1 MNERGN
7 KMDIPSLVWIDFY
20 SEFAETLCQY
30 AQDRLALIEKIKQ
43 VYQTIQM
50 KLPTLE
56 RDNQLEDIDPFTVF
70 GLFNKG
76 ITDANR
82 VKIMKGF
89 ADAFHIKAPV
99 PDQFVGVPAMNNQMA
114 TFYWF
119 KGGRGERDID
129 NLWGIFLAAL
139 EYSKTHSE
147 ESRGKFIHFYDT
159 VIQQKGVKWNI
170 TMGLFWI
177 APYEFINLDSRSR
190 WYILLPDKMPTDLIT
205 PLGTLNHMP
214 SGEEY
219 LNFST
224 RAREAL
230 RLGTYPYKNF
240 PELSCYAWKVSQKVN
255 EDKKA
260 GQLPVAKNDIGSGL
274 ANRGVDSVHYWL
286 YSPGN
291 NACMWD
297 EFRTRGI
304 MAIGWGEIG
313 DLNEFVSKDEIK
325 QKMKAC
331 FGEGKSYKNAAHAVW
346 QFLHEMKPG
355 DIVFVKKGM
364 YSIVGRGVVQSD
376 YEYEADREDEFRNV
390 RQVNWT
396 HNGEWPHPGQAAM
409 KTLTD
414 ITPYTD
420 YVEKLKAFFEEEDA
434 DDEEETETEFL
445 PYTQKDFLKEVY
457 MTPQNYDTLCG
468 LLKRKK
474 NIILQGAPGV
484 GKTYTAQRLAYSI
497 MGVKDQSRV
506 MMVQFH
512 QNYGYEDFVM
522 GFRPRK
528 SDAGFELKE
537 GPFYK
542 FCKAAEIDSENPY
555 FFIIDEINR
564 GNLSKIFGELFMMIE
579 ADKRGN
585 ALRLLYSDELF
596 SIPQN
601 VHLIG
606 TMNTADRSL
615 AMIDYAL
622 RRRFAFFEMMPAF
635 DVDTFVQEMDRK
647 QNPKYQKL
655 IRTVKAM
662 NEDIKQDAALGRGFC
677 VGHSYF
683 CTEDT
688 VDDVWLSG
696 VVEYELLPLLQEYWF
711 DNPDKTKEWQEK
723 LREAIR

>member
-1 MNERGN
+1 
-7 KMDIPSLVWIDFY
+7 
-20 SEFAETLCQY
+20 
-30 AQDRLALIEKIKQ
+30 
-43 VYQTIQM
+43 
-50 KLPTLE
+50 
-56 RDNQLEDIDPFTVF
+56 
-70 GLFNKG
+70 
-76 ITDANR
+76 
-82 VKIMKGF
+82 MKGF

-99 PDQFVGVPAMNNQMA
+99 PDQFAGIPVLNNQTA

-119 KGGRGERDID
+119 KGGRGEQDID
-129 NLWGIFLAAL
+129 NLWRIFVAAL
-139 EYSKTHSE
+139 DYSKTHSE
-147 ESRGKFIHFYDT
+147 ESRQKFINFYDT
-159 VIQQKGVKWNI
+159 VIQQRGVKWNVTI
-170 TMGLFWI
+170 GLFWS

-190 WYILLPDKMPTDLIT
+190 WYILLPDKMPADLIA
-205 PLGTLNHMP
+205 PLGTLNHIL

-219 LNFST
+219 LNFCSH
-224 RAREAL
+224 AREAL
-230 RLGTYPYKNF
+230 QRGTYPYKNF

-255 EDKKA
+255 EEKKA
-260 GQLPVAKNDIGSGL
+260 GQPPVIKNDNDIGGGL
-274 ANRGVDSVHYWL
+274 ANRGIDTVHYWL

-297 EFRTRGI
+297 EFRRKGI

-313 DLNEFVSKDEIK
+313 DPNEFATKDEIK

-376 YEYEADREDEFRNV
+376 YEYEASREDEFRNV

-396 HNGEWPHPGQAAM
+396 HNGEWPHPGQAVM

-434 DDEEETETEFL
+434 DDEEEAETEFPL
-445 PYTQKDFLKEVY
+445 YSPEDFLKEVY

-468 LLKRKK
+468 LLERKK

-497 MGVKDQSRV
+497 MGVKDPSRV

-542 FCKAAEIDSENPY
+542 FCKTAEIDSENPY

-601 VHLIG
+601 VYLIG

-635 DVDTFVQEMDRK
+635 DVDTFVQEMERK
-647 QNPKYQKL
+647 QNPKYQRL
-655 IRTVKAM
+655 IHTVKAL
-662 NEDIKQDAALGRGFC
+662 NQDIKQDAALGRGFC

-683 CTEDT
+683 CTEDP
-688 VDDVWLSG
+688 VDDSWLAG

-711 DNPDKTKEWQEK
+711 DNLNKTAEWQEK

>member
-1 MNERGN
+1 
-7 KMDIPSLVWIDFY
+7 MDIPSLVWIDFY

-30 AQDRLALIEKIKQ
+30 AQDRLPLVEKIKQ
-43 VYQTIQM
+43 IYQTIQM

-56 RDNQLEDIDPFTVF
+56 KDNQLEDIDPFTVF

-76 ITDANR
+76 ITDVNR

-89 ADAFHIKAPV
+89 ADVFHIKAPV
-99 PDQFVGVPAMNNQMA
+99 PDQFVGIPAMNNQMA

-119 KGGRGERDID
+119 KGGRGEQDID

-190 WYILLPDKMPTDLIT
+190 WYILLPDKMPADLIA
-205 PLGTLNHMP
+205 PLGTLNHML

-260 GQLPVAKNDIGSGL
+260 GQLPVTKNDIGSGL

-313 DLNEFVSKDEIK
+313 DLNEFASKDEIK

-396 HNGEWPHPGQAAM
+396 HSGEWPHPGQAAM

-445 PYTQKDFLKEVY
+445 PYTQEDFLKEVY

-497 MGVKDQSRV
+497 MGVKNQSRV
-506 MMVQFH
+506 MLVQFH

-542 FCKAAEIDSENPY
+542 FCKAAEIDSENLY

-601 VHLIG
+601 VYLIG

-635 DVDTFVQEMDRK
+635 DVDAFVQEMNRK
-647 QNPKYQKL
+647 QNPKYQQL
-655 IRTVKAM
+655 IRTIKAM

-688 VDDVWLSG
+688 VDDIWLSS
-696 VVEYELLPLLQEYWF
+696 VVEYELIPLLQEYWF
-711 DNPDKTKEWQEK
+711 DNPDTIKKWQEK

>member
-1 MNERGN
+1 MA
-7 KMDIPSLVWIDFY
+7 DVSFVWIEFY
-20 SEFAETLCQY
+20 SEFAERLRQY
-30 AQDRLALIEKIKQ
+30 AQDRSLLIEKIKD
-43 VYQTIQM
+43 VYGSINM

-56 RDNQLEDIDPFTVF
+56 KDNQLEDIDPFTVF

-82 VKIMKGF
+82 VKIITGF
-89 ADAFHIKAPV
+89 AKAFGIKAKIPEQFEGIPV
-99 PDQFVGVPAMNNQMA
+99 LNNQMA

-119 KGGRGERDID
+119 KDSRGAQDIS
-129 NLWGIFLAAL
+129 NLWNVFLAAL
-139 EYSKTHSE
+139 DYSKTHSI
-147 ESRGKFIHFYDT
+147 ESRQRFIRFYSAA
-159 VIQQKGVKWNI
+159 VLQKGVKWNL

-177 APYEFINLDSRSR
+177 APYEFINLDSRNR
-190 WYILLPDKMPTDLIT
+190 WYILLP
-205 PLGTLNHMP
+205 GHMP
-214 SGEEY
+214 SQLVASFGALKSMIPAEEY
-219 LNFST
+219 LT
-224 RAREAL
+224 LCERAHEAL
-230 RLGTYPYKNF
+230 AQGEYAYKNF
-240 PELSCYAWKVSQKVN
+240 PELSFQAWKASQKVN
-255 EDKKA
+255 E
-260 GQLPVAKNDIGSGL
+260 AKTDQPTAATPSVGIGL
-274 ANRGVDSVHYWL
+274 ANRGVNTVHYWL

-297 EFRTRGI
+297 EFRSRGI

-313 DLNEFVSKDEIK
+313 DLNAFDSKDAIK
-325 QKMKAC
+325 QKMKEV
-331 FGEGKSYKNAAHAVW
+331 FDSTKTYKNAAHAVW
-346 QFLHEMKPG
+346 QFLKEMKPG
-355 DIVFVKKGM
+355 DIVFVKKGLH
-364 YSIVGRGVVQSD
+364 SIVGRGIVQSD
-376 YEYEADREDEFRNV
+376 YEYDAEREDEFRHV

-396 HNGEWPHPGQAAM
+396 HNGEWEHPGQAAM

-420 YVEKLKAFFEEEDA
+420 YVEKLKAFFEDDDA
-434 DDEEETETEFL
+434 DDEEEEEVEVPL
-445 PYTQKDFLKEVY
+445 YTCEDFLDEVY
-457 MTPQNYDTLCG
+457 MTRDSYDTLCG

-474 NIILQGAPGV
+474 NVVLQGAPGV

-528 SDAGFELKE
+528 DDAGFELKE

-542 FCKAAEIDSENPY
+542 FCKEAEIDSENSY

-585 ALRLLYSDELF
+585 PLRLLYSDELF

-601 VHLIG
+601 VHIIG

-615 AMIDYAL
+615 ALIDYAL

-635 DVDTFVQEMDRK
+635 EVDTFMQAAAQK

-655 IRTVKAM
+655 IQTVKAL
-662 NEDIKQDAALGRGFC
+662 NEEIKQDTTLGKGFC
-677 VGHSYF
+677 IGHSYF
-683 CTEDT
+683 CTETT
-688 VDDVWLSG
+688 VDDAWLSG
-696 VVEYELLPLLQEYWF
+696 VVEYELIPLLQEYWF
-711 DNPDKTKEWQEK
+711 DDPNKITEWENK

>member
-1 MNERGN
+1 
-7 KMDIPSLVWIDFY
+7 MDSMSLVWVDFY
-20 SEFAETLCQY
+20 SEFAETLRQY
-30 AQDRLALIEKIKQ
+30 ANNRLSLIDKIKQ
-43 VYQTIQM
+43 VYQTIQI

-56 RDNQLEDIDPFTVF
+56 KDNKLEDIDPFTVF

-89 ADAFHIKAPV
+89 ADAFYIKAPV
-99 PDQFVGVPAMNNQMA
+99 PDQFAGIPVLNNQTA

-119 KGGRGERDID
+119 KGGRGEQDID
-129 NLWGIFLAAL
+129 NLWRIFVAAL
-139 EYSKTHSE
+139 DYSKTHSE
-147 ESRGKFIHFYDT
+147 ESRQKFINFYDT
-159 VIQQKGVKWNI
+159 VIQQRGVKWNV
-170 TMGLFWI
+170 TMGLFWS

-190 WYILLPDKMPTDLIT
+190 WYILLPDKMPADLIA
-205 PLGTLNHMP
+205 PLGTLNHML

-219 LNFST
+219 LNFCAH
-224 RAREAL
+224 AREAL
-230 RLGTYPYKNF
+230 QRGTYPYKNF

-255 EDKKA
+255 EEKKA
-260 GQLPVAKNDIGSGL
+260 GQPPVIKNDNDIGGGL
-274 ANRGVDSVHYWL
+274 ANRGIDTVHYWL

-297 EFRTRGI
+297 EFRAKGI

-313 DLNEFVSKDEIK
+313 DPNEFATKDEIK

-331 FGEGKSYKNAAHAVW
+331 FGEGKSYKNTAHAIW

-376 YEYEADREDEFRNV
+376 YEYEASREDEFRNV

-396 HNGEWPHPGQAAM
+396 HNGEWPHPGQAVM

-434 DDEEETETEFL
+434 DDEEEAETEFPL
-445 PYTQKDFLKEVY
+445 YSPEDFLKEVY

-497 MGVKDQSRV
+497 MGVKDPSRV

-542 FCKAAEIDSENPY
+542 FCKTAEIDSENPY

-601 VHLIG
+601 VYLIG

-635 DVDTFVQEMDRK
+635 DVDTFVQEMERK
-647 QNPKYQKL
+647 QNPKYQRL
-655 IRTVKAM
+655 IHTVKAL
-662 NEDIKQDAALGRGFC
+662 NQDIKQDAALGRGFC

-683 CTEDT
+683 CTEDP
-688 VDDVWLSG
+688 VDDSWLAG
-696 VVEYELLPLLQEYWF
+696 VIEYELLPLLQEYWF
-711 DNPDKTKEWQEK
+711 DNLNKTAEWQEK